1 MSSWLCPR
9 IQLAVA
15 DLSNISAPNRV
26 YSSAQED
33 GMVRKFAGS
42 LAAAAFLL
50 ALPVAAQ
57 KLSSYASFGACG
69 NPNAQFDV
77 KTESTLRGYTPDPG
91 KALVY
96 FIEKDAGAFFAGHT
110 RIGIDGHWVGAT
122 EGNSYFALSLD
133 PGVHHICANTHM
145 GKLWTANEETALA
158 HFTAEPGAI
167 YYFETKNLALEN
179 QMIDVSLVPLDSDE
193 GASLAGSYP
202 VSIFHRRK

>member
-1 MSSWLCPR
+1 MLR
-9 IQLAVA
+9 NLA
-15 DLSNISAPNRV
+15 
-26 YSSAQED
+26 
-33 GMVRKFAGS
+33 GF
-42 LAAAAFLL
+42 LAAAACLL
-50 ALPVAAQ
+50 ALPAAAQ

-77 KTESTLRGYTPDPG
+77 KTDPALRTYTPDPG

-96 FIEKDAGAFFAGHT
+96 FIEKDAGAFLAGHT
-110 RIGIDGHWVGAT
+110 RIGIDGHWAGAT

-133 PGVHHICANTHM
+133 PGVHHICADTHM

-158 HFTAEPGAI
+158 HFTAQPGAV

-179 QMIDVSLVPLDSDE
+179 QTIDVSLIPLDSDE
-193 GASLAGSYP
+193 GASLAGSYS